1 MVNKLTHGQNVLHCD
16 YKDVVGNQEVP
27 VVQDLFDWFQQQLTT
42 KEQEVETGHQ
52 VSHTEDADARGAR
65 SEDDGEDKPEQVAKY
80 NDLQHVK
87 VGSGRQWRKN
97 KKNY

>member
-1 MVNKLTHGQNVLHCD
+1 M
-16 YKDVVGNQEVP
+16 
-27 VVQDLFDWFQQQLTT
+27 QDLFDWFQQQLTA

-52 VSHTEDADARGAR
+52 VSHTEDADACGAR

-97 KKNY
+97 KKSYEKLFSMLFPAGRETFVSNLIISF